1 MNQGTN
7 TPSVFLAGRDVSLEA
22 RNNLTL
28 IGTQVQA
35 GRDIDLGAGNDLTI
49 RAAQNDSSSE
59 SNRHSGGGEVGLAV
73 GGKDFISVYASV
85 DMGKGQL
92 DRDNQRQQNANL
104 VAGDQLRFS
113 SGKDTTIA
121 GATLRGGEVIGR
133 VGGDLTVSS
142 VPDTGK
148 VSGKEMDASVT
159 VSIGLGG
166 GGSVSGSLG
175 MGKTTG
181 KTNWVQEQTSITGK
195 NGVDIRTEKHTQLDG
210 ALVAADN
217 GNLKLDTGTLG
228 FRDISGQDKEHSY
241 YVNAGGTFGWGGGDG
256 AKATGG
262 KDVAFTTDKSQ
273 EGKGKTGASGWS
285 VSGYDYRK
293 EREQE
298 VRATVGAGTITV
310 RNDAKTGADSTA
322 GLNRDVSL
330 AYEITKDK
338 EKRTDLY
345 VSQSSLESVNHPI
358 QTLNQW
364 KEGMK
369 NYGKNASGIFTQFGD
384 LSKAADQVVADNPS
398 LLPLAWIPGLLETV
412 LDKAGKYTGGIMP
425 GVENHGGLIT
435 QVPALI
441 TGDMR
446 FYRVETKYQYE
457 SDGKTIKVDPLSG
470 KPMIE
475 NVQKLMEI
483 ERPDGDGAV
492 FTNGIQNSLMAA
504 LVNGAMQ
511 TGSDSFMQAYNPEHG
526 ILGDLVESLWDV
538 ALGGTV
544 RSGNAQQLHDFF
556 QAGIKDE
563 YKLDVAGHSQ
573 GGLLTYRAISGLD
586 FNLNGQVGS
595 IQLSGAPVG
604 SKSFFEAADAAGFD
618 IGNGAFFQVNR
629 PGSKTFF
636 GMLPVTDTVSD
647 LLGQNFTHSSD
658 PVARFFGSLATST
671 SLMGVDSPH
680 SNYLC
685 VAKGMCGDA
694 PNALQDQF
702 KKNPRYIE
710 PTFIDANG
718 KDTIRR

>member
-1 MNQGTN
+1 MAPSQLLAGQDATIKAGRDLTLEGSRVDAGRDINLQAGRDISIDAGKETSIEERSKSRDRNGLTVNVSHNYGNTMDALKGTGKGEDNTSKASSVLSTVDAINQFTSGPTTATHFGTASQSSSSRQEVHSNSPASLGAGRDISAVAGNDINIRGGQFDAGRDITLVGRDINVDVARGSVSEESKTARSQGGINGQSGGGSARAGIGGSNGVASEQMNQGTN

-369 NYGKNASGIFTQFGD
+369 NYGKNASGCLLYT
-384 LSKAADQVVADNPS
+384 SPS
-398 LLPLAWIPGLLETV
+398 P
-412 LDKAGKYTGGIMP
+412 
-425 GVENHGGLIT
+425 
-435 QVPALI
+435 
-441 TGDMR
+441 R
-446 FYRVETKYQYE
+446 
-457 SDGKTIKVDPLSG
+457 
-470 KPMIE
+470 
-475 NVQKLMEI
+475 
-483 ERPDGDGAV
+483 
-492 FTNGIQNSLMAA
+492 
-504 LVNGAMQ
+504 
-511 TGSDSFMQAYNPEHG
+511 DS
-526 ILGDLVESLWDV
+526 
-538 ALGGTV
+538 
-544 RSGNAQQLHDFF
+544 
-556 QAGIKDE
+556 
-563 YKLDVAGHSQ
+563 
-573 GGLLTYRAISGLD
+573 
-586 FNLNGQVGS
+586 
-595 IQLSGAPVG
+595 
-604 SKSFFEAADAAGFD
+604 
-618 IGNGAFFQVNR
+618 
-629 PGSKTFF
+629 
-636 GMLPVTDTVSD
+636 
-647 LLGQNFTHSSD
+647 
-658 PVARFFGSLATST
+658 
-671 SLMGVDSPH
+671 
-680 SNYLC
+680 
-685 VAKGMCGDA
+685 
-694 PNALQDQF
+694 
-702 KKNPRYIE
+702 
-710 PTFIDANG
+710 
-718 KDTIRR
+718 